1 MFENNPGVHIRSGAE
16 RMQYP
21 LVKSETDR
29 NWLKYCGFL
38 DLSMDQF
45 MSIQESL
52 LRQQI
57 EKVSHSG
64 LGQKIMGKYAP
75 ANMAEFRR
83 LVPLTRY
90 IDYLPELEVRDE
102 RSLAEDTYAW
112 AHTSGGG
119 AQFRNV
125 PLTEEAYQKQ
135 LEHWMCVFILACSKA
150 RGHSSAA
157 EGDRVL
163 FNTAPQP
170 YLPGILSAGAARTFN
185 MRSVV
190 PLESQDKSEYCAH
203 LKEGFEISLKTG
215 MDILVAMSSVLVKT
229 GHEFERQFQNGGF
242 SGQLNNPQ
250 QAFRIGKAYLKSK
263 LGRRRVLPKDVW
275 PLKAL
280 ICWGIDSQE
289 YKDEVYQHWGAYPY
303 QFHACPEA
311 GIMAVQTWKRQAM
324 SFLPNS
330 NFFEFISEEERAKS
344 EEDMFYQP
352 KTELLSGVIPGQNYE
367 LVVTSY
373 YGMPFLRYRLGQLIR
388 IVQNVDK
395 KDGVGLPQMVFESRV
410 DELIDISG
418 FTRICEKSINQ
429 ALISSAIDCE
439 DWVARKEN
447 KQGKPVLHIY
457 MELNGDHCEEELK
470 NKLEVGLA
478 LADPGYRD
486 SIQMMDIHPLQVT
499 LLKPGSFSNY
509 SRVRYLAGMELVQ
522 QKPRRMN
529 ASEEEI
535 NELLGRKTRR
545 LINVV

>member
-1 MFENNPGVHIRSGAE
+1 
-16 RMQYP
+16 MQYP

-75 ANMAEFRR
+75 SNMAEFRR

-90 IDYLPELEVRDE
+90 IDYLPELDVRDE
-102 RSLAEDTYAW
+102 SSLTENQYTW

-125 PLTEEAYQKQ
+125 PLTEQAYHKQ
-135 LEHWMCVFILACSKA
+135 LEHWMAVFILACSRA
-150 RGHSSAA
+150 RGHSSVA
-157 EGDRVL
+157 EGDHVL

-170 YLPGILSAGAARTFN
+170 CLPGVLAAAVARTFN
-185 MRSVV
+185 VRSVV
-190 PLESQDKSEYCAH
+190 PHETQDTLEYWAH
-203 LKEGFEISLKTG
+203 MKEGFEISLKTG

-229 GHEFERQFQNGGF
+229 SLEFERQFQGGGF
-242 SGQLNNPQ
+242 SKQLKNPQ
-250 QAFRIGKAYLKSK
+250 QAYRIGKACLKSK
-263 LGRRRVLPKDVW
+263 MGKRSILPKDIW

-280 ICWGIDSQE
+280 ICWGIDSPE
-289 YKDEVYQHWGAYPY
+289 YQDEVYQHWGAYPY
-303 QFHACPEA
+303 RFHACAEA

-324 SFLPNS
+324 AFLPNS

-352 KTELLSGVIPGQNYE
+352 KTVLLSGVIPGQNYE
-367 LVVTSY
+367 LVITNY

-388 IVQNVDK
+388 IVENADK
-395 KDGVGLPQMVFESRV
+395 EDGIGLPQMIFESRV

-418 FTRICEKSINQ
+418 FSRICEKSITQ
-429 ALISSAIDCE
+429 ALISSAINCQ
-439 DWVARKEN
+439 DWVACREN
-447 KQGKPVLHIY
+447 LQGKPVLHIY
-457 MELNGDHCEEELK
+457 IELNGDYCEEELQV
-470 NKLEVGLA
+470 KLDAHLGQ
-478 LADPGYRD
+478 ADPGYRD
-486 SIQMMDIHPLQVT
+486 SIQMMDIHPIQVT

-509 SRVRYLAGMELVQ
+509 SRVRHLAGMELVQ

-545 LINVV
+545 LVNVAR